1 MELSVIGKI
10 TKVLPPQSGT
20 SKSGNAWTKQLFL
33 IDNGET
39 YNNLFCFE
47 LFKDEKV
54 QQFNQYNNVGDNVKV
69 EFNVNCN
76 EYNGKY
82 YTSLQA
88 WKVSKADAS
97 NVGVNDSEYADATKT
112 HLEEGDVPF

>member
-1 MELSVIGKI
+1 MNLSVIGRI

-33 IDNGET
+33 VDNGET

-47 LFKDEKV
+47 LFKEEKV
-54 QQFNQYNNVGDNVKV
+54 QQFNQYNNVGDSVKV
-69 EFNVNCN
+69 DFNVNCN

-97 NVGVNDSEYADATKT
+97 NIEVIEPT
-112 HLEEGDVPF
+112 HFKPNNVDDFPF